1 MVNRVGGLASG
12 MDIDALVEKL
22 MTAERVPLN
31 KLNQKKTTYEW
42 QRDAYRAVNT
52 KLKTFS
58 DYLFDNFS
66 LSSNFAKKTSTVTG
80 VNSGKITVNAGSGAS
95 GTLDIQAVKQLAT
108 AAKTDIATANKTSHR
123 YATETDSL
131 DDINVTPGTITLNV
145 TTKAAD
151 GKLTTTQK
159 DITIEAGDSIKDFVD
174 KLKSAGLDTSSYD
187 PSTGKFKISGKDTSF
202 TIDDQQSAEKLKS
215 FGFSTSTT
223 VEGLKVTNDE
233 GKEVAASKTTDLNTL
248 NISQG
253 IYNFKVGDKNV
264 SIEVKAG
271 DTIESLLTEL
281 NKEGN
286 GIKASYN
293 ETTGNLSIS
302 ASKSGETVTAADPD
316 AFEMLNKLGIKSTTS
331 QSSAHTIKNK
341 DESESNASSGSTV
354 LGHLGLKNGSITLNV
369 IQADG
374 SMKETKVSYNETDSI
389 DTFVKRLNSSGAGV
403 TAIFSQGQMSIV
415 ANNTGKAIDPSV
427 KSEIQI
433 VTNVKDSDGNITQN
447 KEGKELFAAL
457 GFISADEAANNENI
471 NLVSENNHGQNAI
484 YAVNGLVMESQSNT
498 TSISGYSLTLNST
511 FNANNLVTDNNGKT
525 TIQGTISDSISVT
538 STNDINS
545 MVDKVKEFV
554 TKYNE
559 LIEGMN
565 SQIKETKYRE
575 YTPLTAEQRK
585 GMSESEQKLWDE
597 KARSG
602 LLRSDSIIRNG
613 LSDMRNSI
621 YGQVNG
627 LGDKVMDTL
636 SEMGITTSSSYNDG
650 GKLVIDETKL
660 RKALTDDP
668 ELVTKTFT
676 QAGEKDAPEGDTRGI
691 VQRLRESMSDFTKS
705 IESKA
710 GRATMTDNQYSI
722 GKSLVDTDKRITT
735 LTDRLK
741 DVEARYWKQF
751 SAMEAAINK
760 ANSQSSIFAQF
771 GGQ

>member
-281 NKEGN
+281 NKEEMVLKLL
-286 GIKASYN
+286 IMKQLEIYPFQLV
-293 ETTGNLSIS
+293 NLEKQLQPQIQ
-302 ASKSGETVTAADPD
+302 
-316 AFEMLNKLGIKSTTS
+316 M
-331 QSSAHTIKNK
+331 
-341 DESESNASSGSTV
+341 
-354 LGHLGLKNGSITLNV
+354 HLKC
-369 IQADG
+369 
-374 SMKETKVSYNETDSI
+374 
-389 DTFVKRLNSSGAGV
+389 
-403 TAIFSQGQMSIV
+403 
-415 ANNTGKAIDPSV
+415 
-427 KSEIQI
+427 
-433 VTNVKDSDGNITQN
+433 
-447 KEGKELFAAL
+447 
-457 GFISADEAANNENI
+457 
-471 NLVSENNHGQNAI
+471 
-484 YAVNGLVMESQSNT
+484 
-498 TSISGYSLTLNST
+498 
-511 FNANNLVTDNNGKT
+511 
-525 TIQGTISDSISVT
+525 
-538 STNDINS
+538 
-545 MVDKVKEFV
+545 
-554 TKYNE
+554 
-559 LIEGMN
+559 
-565 SQIKETKYRE
+565 
-575 YTPLTAEQRK
+575 
-585 GMSESEQKLWDE
+585 
-597 KARSG
+597 
-602 LLRSDSIIRNG
+602 
-613 LSDMRNSI
+613 
-621 YGQVNG
+621 
-627 LGDKVMDTL
+627 
-636 SEMGITTSSSYNDG
+636 
-650 GKLVIDETKL
+650 
-660 RKALTDDP
+660 
-668 ELVTKTFT
+668 
-676 QAGEKDAPEGDTRGI
+676 
-691 VQRLRESMSDFTKS
+691 
-705 IESKA
+705 
-710 GRATMTDNQYSI
+710 
-722 GKSLVDTDKRITT
+722 
-735 LTDRLK
+735 
-741 DVEARYWKQF
+741 
-751 SAMEAAINK
+751 
-760 ANSQSSIFAQF
+760 
-771 GGQ
+771 

>member
-1 MVNRVGGLASG
+1 
-12 MDIDALVEKL
+12 
-22 MTAERVPLN
+22 
-31 KLNQKKTTYEW
+31 
-42 QRDAYRAVNT
+42 
-52 KLKTFS
+52 
-58 DYLFDNFS
+58 
-66 LSSNFAKKTSTVTG
+66 
-80 VNSGKITVNAGSGAS
+80 
-95 GTLDIQAVKQLAT
+95 
-108 AAKTDIATANKTSHR
+108 
-123 YATETDSL
+123 
-131 DDINVTPGTITLNV
+131 
-145 TTKAAD
+145 
-151 GKLTTTQK
+151 
-159 DITIEAGDSIKDFVD
+159 
-174 KLKSAGLDTSSYD
+174 
-187 PSTGKFKISGKDTSF
+187 
-202 TIDDQQSAEKLKS
+202 
-215 FGFSTSTT
+215 
-223 VEGLKVTNDE
+223 
-233 GKEVAASKTTDLNTL
+233 
-248 NISQG
+248 
-253 IYNFKVGDKNV
+253 
-264 SIEVKAG
+264 
-271 DTIESLLTEL
+271 
-281 NKEGN
+281 
-286 GIKASYN
+286 
-293 ETTGNLSIS
+293 
-302 ASKSGETVTAADPD
+302 
-316 AFEMLNKLGIKSTTS
+316 MLNKLGIKSTTS

>member
-151 GKLTTTQK
+151 GELTTTQK

-271 DTIESLLTEL
+271 DTIEALLTEL

-293 ETTGNLSIS
+293 EKTGNLSIS

-341 DESESNASSGSTV
+341 DESESNVSSGSTV

-415 ANNTGKAIDPSV
+415 ANNTGKAKDPSV

-433 VTNVKDSDGNITQN
+433 VTNVKDADGNITQN

-498 TSISGYSLTLNST
+498 ASISGYSLTLNST

-650 GKLVIDETKL
+650 GKLVIDEKKL